1 MLSYISLKCLN
12 SSHQHPSKFKLQGFV
27 QYSYGLVRKLS
38 WQQKKTMKVVLEV
51 FIFMNI
57 SIDQLWIE

>member
-1 MLSYISLKCLN
+1 M
-12 SSHQHPSKFKLQGFV
+12 FKLQSPASFKIQTPRIV